1 MSVQHMVGAT
11 GYSGGSNEPPDFNI
25 YIYILYKIFFKFN
38 TLIYS

>member
-1 MSVQHMVGAT
+1 MSVQHMGGAT

-25 YIYILYKIFFKFN
+25 YIYYTKYFFKFN